1 MTDFDPS
8 NPDPY
13 KRMNWALRNYWW
25 VIIPSALGVV
35 VLMQLA
41 QDRWGNDGA
50 AMVRLGLLVFI
61 LVAFLYDRRAKRKKA
76 EAEAEQEA
84 GSKQ

>member
-13 KRMNWALRNYWW
+13 KRMSWALRNYWW

-41 QDRWGNDGA
+41 QDRWGNDGEL
-50 AMVRLGLLVFI
+50 MVRVGLLVFM

-76 EAEAEQEA
+76 EAEAEAEQER
-84 GSKQ
+84 

>member
-25 VIIPSALGVV
+25 AIIPSALGVV

-41 QDRWGNDGA
+41 QDRWGNDGEL
-50 AMVRLGLLVFI
+50 MVRVGLLVFM
-61 LVAFLYDRRAKRKKA
+61 LVAVLYDRRAKRKKA
-76 EAEAEQEA
+76 EAEAEQER
-84 GSKQ
+84 